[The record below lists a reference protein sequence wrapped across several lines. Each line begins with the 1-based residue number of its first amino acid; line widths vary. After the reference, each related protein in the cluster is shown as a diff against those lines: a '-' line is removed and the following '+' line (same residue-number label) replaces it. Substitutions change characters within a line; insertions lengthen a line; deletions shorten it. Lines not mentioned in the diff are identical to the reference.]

1 MPKYEWDRFYLKPV
15 RTEPRQTVEDQRI
28 LDGRGPDGPMF
39 NGSDAVRCRDYD
51 EHRELFYRI
60 DGRWMCRAEECA

>member
-28 LDGRGPDGPMF
+28 HSPEVLVWSGAHYRRVETESIDQEQHLLTGG
-39 NGSDAVRCRDYD
+39 AAD
-51 EHRELFYRI
+51 ER
-60 DGRWMCRAEECA
+60 